1 MLDVAGLTKTFGGL
15 TAVDDVHFTIE
26 RGELVGLI
34 GPNGA
39 GKTTLFNTVTGVLK
53 PDSGT
58 VTFEGE
64 EITNAKPSRIN
75 KHGIARTFQIVRT
88 FDESTVLENV
98 TTGAVF
104 GASRSRSIV
113 ESRDAAREYISFVG
127 LDGKVDDG
135 TSELTIADR
144 KHVELARALACEPDL
159 LMLDELGSGLTPREI
174 DDLCGTIERIREELG
189 VSVLWIEHIMDAIM
203 DHTDRI
209 LVLNEGE
216 LIANGPPGEIQQD
229 EAVSRAYL
237 GGVEA

>member
-64 EITNAKPSRIN
+64 DITNAKPSRIN

-98 TTGAVF
+98 TAGAVF
-104 GASRSRSIV
+104 GATGSRPIA

-127 LDGKVDDG
+127 LDGKADNE

-174 DDLCGTIERIREELG
+174 DDLCGTIERVREELG